1 MWLIILGLVMISFVL
16 GTIYTVIK
24 VSNFGLI
31 RKISQEKKWL
41 KNLISFIIVLIIFL
55 IFRYI
60 LSAVNAIIILLH
72 VTIFFLI
79 YGITFRIIKKKR
91 KKEFK
96 YYYQGWFSIFT
107 TIIYLS
113 IGFYLCH
120 NVWQTN
126 YVIDTKRDI
135 KQLRIALIADS
146 HIGTT
151 FDGEGFKKHL
161 KEIEKQKPDM
171 IVIAGDYVDDSTKKK
186 DLITATKYLGNI
198 KTKYGIFYSY
208 GNHDE
213 GYFNRRDFTK
223 EELRTVLEEN
233 NINILA
239 DEVKLVDNFYII
251 GRKDKSLGNR
261 KEMSEL
267 VNGIN
272 KNKYT
277 IVIDHEP
284 NDYKNE
290 EDANVDL
297 VLSGHTHGGQLFPI
311 SIIGELFSIN
321 DKTYGYERRNSTDF
335 IVTSGISDWEIDF
348 KTGTK
353 SEYVIIDIKSK

>member
-146 HIGTT
+146 
-151 FDGEGFKKHL
+151 
-161 KEIEKQKPDM
+161 
-171 IVIAGDYVDDSTKKK
+171 
-186 DLITATKYLGNI
+186 
-198 KTKYGIFYSY
+198 SY
-208 GNHDE
+208 W
-213 GYFNRRDFTK
+213 Y
-223 EELRTVLEEN
+223 
-233 NINILA
+233 
-239 DEVKLVDNFYII
+239 YI
-251 GRKDKSLGNR
+251 
-261 KEMSEL
+261 
-267 VNGIN
+267 
-272 KNKYT
+272 
-277 IVIDHEP
+277 
-284 NDYKNE
+284 
-290 EDANVDL
+290 
-297 VLSGHTHGGQLFPI
+297 
-311 SIIGELFSIN
+311 
-321 DKTYGYERRNSTDF
+321 
-335 IVTSGISDWEIDF
+335 
-348 KTGTK
+348 
-353 SEYVIIDIKSK
+353 